1 VGLLHSFLD
10 HLSHDELLA
19 RVDLALD
26 GASLGI
32 WDWDL
37 RDDSV
42 QFDRRWC
49 HMLGLVHED
58 TPMHLDTWRTR
69 VHPDDLA
76 GAYRDIQAHL
86 DGRTPRYEN
95 IHRMRHT
102 NGEWVH
108 ILDRGRVSGRDASGR
123 PTRFTGTHLDVTATE
138 RAQQVL
144 AEHDRQLHDLVAHL
158 PSAVAMLDTRL
169 RYLAAS
175 AAWLAMHDLEGQT
188 LVGRACDEDGHW
200 ADVYARALR
209 GERQG
214 GDAEPWISP
223 AGEQRWI
230 RWDVRP
236 WRSANGELG
245 GVISSREDVTGE
257 VRRQRAAQREREARM
272 ATLALFA
279 GGIAHEINTPLQVIA
294 VEAEVIVQ
302 ELALPQPR
310 LGEVADS
317 ARAIITTAHRAAEI
331 THALRTLARDS
342 RHDPPAPVPLSGLLR
357 DTEAL
362 CRSRFDARGVGLRVV
377 QRAPELR
384 ASGRPAELLHALLA
398 LLDNALAAA
407 GAAPA
412 KPWVRLEA
420 SRVQRW
426 IELACIDSGAGISA
440 AMRARLADPDSTD
453 AASHGLSIARA
464 LAQRNGGE
472 LEYSSGEAP
481 TTFVLRVP
489 VAEE

>member
-1 VGLLHSFLD
+1 MSGK
-10 HLSHDELLA
+10 
-19 RVDLALD
+19 
-26 GASLGI
+26 GA
-32 WDWDL
+32 
-37 RDDSV
+37 
-42 QFDRRWC
+42 
-49 HMLGLVHED
+49 
-58 TPMHLDTWRTR
+58 TR
-69 VHPDDLA
+69 SPGSA
-76 GAYRDIQAHL
+76 Q
-86 DGRTPRYEN
+86 
-95 IHRMRHT
+95 
-102 NGEWVH
+102 
-108 ILDRGRVSGRDASGR
+108 RVS
-123 PTRFTGTHLDVTATE
+123 
-138 RAQQVL
+138 
-144 AEHDRQLHDLVAHL
+144 
-158 PSAVAMLDTRL
+158 SA
-169 RYLAAS
+169 
-175 AAWLAMHDLEGQT
+175 G
-188 LVGRACDEDGHW
+188 
-200 ADVYARALR
+200 
-209 GERQG
+209 
-214 GDAEPWISP
+214 
-223 AGEQRWI
+223 
-230 RWDVRP
+230 
-236 WRSANGELG
+236 SANGELG

>member
-1 VGLLHSFLD
+1 
-10 HLSHDELLA
+10 
-19 RVDLALD
+19 
-26 GASLGI
+26 
-32 WDWDL
+32 
-37 RDDSV
+37 
-42 QFDRRWC
+42 
-49 HMLGLVHED
+49 
-58 TPMHLDTWRTR
+58 
-69 VHPDDLA
+69 
-76 GAYRDIQAHL
+76 
-86 DGRTPRYEN
+86 
-95 IHRMRHT
+95 
-102 NGEWVH
+102 
-108 ILDRGRVSGRDASGR
+108 
-123 PTRFTGTHLDVTATE
+123 
-138 RAQQVL
+138 
-144 AEHDRQLHDLVAHL
+144 
-158 PSAVAMLDTRL
+158 
-169 RYLAAS
+169 
-175 AAWLAMHDLEGQT
+175 
-188 LVGRACDEDGHW
+188 
-200 ADVYARALR
+200 VYARALR

-377 QRAPELR
+377 QRGAR
-384 ASGRPAELLHALLA
+384 AARLWTARRAA
-398 LLDNALAAA
+398 ARAA
-407 GAAPA
+407 GAAGQRAGGRGGGPGQAMGSARGVSCAAVDRAGLYRLRRRNLGGDAGAPGRSRLDRRGVARPEHRASARPA
-412 KPWVRLEA
+412 KR
-420 SRVQRW
+420 R
-426 IELACIDSGAGISA
+426 
-440 AMRARLADPDSTD
+440 
-453 AASHGLSIARA
+453 
-464 LAQRNGGE
+464 
-472 LEYSSGEAP
+472 
-481 TTFVLRVP
+481 
-489 VAEE
+489 